1 MPPEIQVVLE
11 VLQFEGLHSGT
22 EDKHYVICSSIG
34 RYERCRNIFHDRVL
48 ENPSPARTGQ
58 QFGQNKTT
66 AQIEQLI
73 GQNRTTAQIKQ
84 LIGQNRTTAPT
95 SRKPEPHL
103 GHTGQQQIRQRTVMT
118 RTGQNH
124 ISARTTTA
132 RTEQSHSS
140 DRTKSLLVKDNS
152 KLDRTHPQLR
162 KDKTASRK
170 GQ

>member
-48 ENPSPARTGQ
+48 ENPSAARTEQ

-66 AQIEQLI
+66 ARIE
-73 GQNRTTAQIKQ
+73 Q

-103 GHTGQQQIRQRTVMT
+103 GHTGQQQIRQWTVMT
-118 RTGQNH
+118 RTERNH

-162 KDKTASRK
+162 KDKTASQK

>member
-48 ENPSPARTGQ
+48 ENPSAARTGQ

-66 AQIEQLI
+66 AQIE
-73 GQNRTTAQIKQ
+73 Q

>member
-48 ENPSPARTGQ
+48 ENPSAARTGQ

-66 AQIEQLI
+66 AQIE
-73 GQNRTTAQIKQ
+73 Q

-152 KLDRTHPQLR
+152 KLDRT
-162 KDKTASRK
+162 
-170 GQ
+170 